1 MRKEGEAFYQ
11 EKHKLQ
17 KKSGR
22 GIFRQEKVAKKHH
35 QGRKLIIY
43 RGCEVVLNR
52 EKHGRGAKKHQLGG
66 EGRRLRACRGS
77 NAGLCQ

>member
-11 EKHKLQ
+11 EKDKLQ

-35 QGRKLIIY
+35 EGRQLIIY
-43 RGCEVVLNR
+43 RGCKELKRGKAGARCKKSINWA
-52 EKHGRGAKKHQLGG
+52 EKGG
-66 EGRRLRACRGS
+66 G
-77 NAGLCQ
+77 